1 MVLFSNWNSFFFS
14 LFLHTTSIISIS
26 DVFQLL
32 IVLDAL
38 HLIFFFFFFSFFLF
52 WLCGCDDDGR
62 MYLTEELLVGFACG
76 EG

>member
-1 MVLFSNWNSFFFS
+1 M
-14 LFLHTTSIISIS
+14 
-26 DVFQLL
+26 FQLL
-32 IVLDAL
+32 VVLDAL

-52 WLCGCDDDGR
+52 WLYGCDGSIEIKGDDDGR